1 MTSNWMVSH
10 EPKKEQINVR
20 KGTIKVFPSLE
31 KFYT

>member
-20 KGTIKVFPSLE
+20 KGTLKVFSLIR
-31 KFYT
+31 KVYT